1 MAKKLRVKVARA
13 DFEKLG
19 QKLERLYS
27 TLSSGEAH
35 VFEFLMEGAAAG
47 AGQWPPPAW
56 ITPRFRYKPRG
67 AQMLVA
73 GGADGLTILI
83 NSHGKITVVPPIGPL
98 PFDRHADALG
108 AIPIRA

>member
-1 MAKKLRVKVARA
+1 MAGGNRVKVTRKELESLGRKL
-13 DFEKLG
+13 EKLH
-19 QKLERLYS
+19 S
-27 TLSSGEAH
+27 TLSSGEAAA
-35 VFEFLMEGAAAG
+35 FEFLVESAVAAAG
-47 AGQWPPPAW
+47 FAPPPPW

-67 AQMLVA
+67 AKMLVA

-98 PFDRHADALG
+98 PTERFGALG